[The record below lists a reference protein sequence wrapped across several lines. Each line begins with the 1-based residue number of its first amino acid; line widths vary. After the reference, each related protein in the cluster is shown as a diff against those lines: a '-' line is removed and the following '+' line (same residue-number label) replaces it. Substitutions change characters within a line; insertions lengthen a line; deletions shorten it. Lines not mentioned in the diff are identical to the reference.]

1 MENVKNTMGSG
12 SQTLIPNI
20 PGVDTAKGIAKTGGT
35 IAGYRQVLS
44 MFCKDVVQRLQLLR
58 YFLFESMSGNS
69 FPEKHLASFVTQVH
83 ALKSASASLGA
94 EKISEEAKRLEEAGK
109 TGDLTF
115 IWENLG
121 GFVGNLT
128 ELVDNI
134 RAALEIFPE
143 ESRQKPGGQ
152 EPPETGL
159 GSLLCDELISAL
171 KSQNIA
177 AIDRILEELNKN
189 SMDIKT
195 KEILEQISDQVLMAE
210 FDIAVQTVCE
220 LQNKSR

>member
-58 YFLFESMSGNS
+58 YFLFESMSGNR

-94 EKISEEAKRLEEAGK
+94 EEMSEKAGQLEEAGHAK
-109 TGDLTF
+109 DLNF
-115 IWENLG
+115 IWENLS
-121 GFVGNLT
+121 GFVQSLT

-134 RAALEIFPE
+134 HGILKLFPE
-143 ESRQKPGGQ
+143 ESDPKPDGQ
-152 EPPETGL
+152 ETTETETIAFFFN
-159 GSLLCDELISAL
+159 ELAAAL
-171 KSQNIA
+171 KSQNVSN
-177 AIDRILEELNKN
+177 IDRVLEELSKK
-189 SMDIKT
+189 SLDSKT
-195 KEILEQISDQVLMAE
+195 KEILEQVSDQVLMVE
-210 FDIAVQTVCE
+210 FDSAIRTLNE
-220 LQNKSR
+220 LVK